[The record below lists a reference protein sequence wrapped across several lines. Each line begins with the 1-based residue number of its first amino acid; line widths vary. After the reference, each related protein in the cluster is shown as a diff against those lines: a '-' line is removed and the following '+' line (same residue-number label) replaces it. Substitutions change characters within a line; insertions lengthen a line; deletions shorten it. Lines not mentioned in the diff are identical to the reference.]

1 MAEYA
6 SRLLA
11 EGVEGGMAENLNWN
25 SKQLTRGWQQALTS
39 FYWGLGFEESDFDKA
54 QVGIGVPLLEGNL
67 CNVHAYQLGAEIK
80 AGCEE
85 AGLIGFP
92 FGVPGISDNLTQG
105 HEGGS
110 GSLPS
115 RNLIANAA
123 ECVVSAHC
131 YDAMVG
137 LHHCDKNG
145 PGFAMALA
153 RMNIPGLIASGGTIL
168 PGCHRGKEVTSADP
182 YDAAPKVASGD
193 MDESEFKDLLRSACP
208 GPGGCGI
215 AASFNTWGMGMEAIG
230 LMLPFSSSNPAEG
243 GEKEVECRA
252 IGKAIKVLLEKDIRP
267 RDILT
272 RRAFENAAAAIAA
285 VGGSTNGVLHLLAL
299 AREAG
304 VPFTLADMQEIF
316 RRTPVLCNFAPRGT
330 KTMIDLH
337 RLGGTPVLMKHLLK
351 AGILDGSCLTVT
363 GRTLE
368 DNLRDAGEVPEDQ
381 DLIAPIAK
389 PFKAHAD
396 IQVCFGNLAPDGI
409 VFKVS
414 SMQETSF
421 RGKAICFDH
430 AREVATAVEE
440 GKIEAGSVCV
450 LRHLGPVASGMP
462 EVLVASAALAVPEL
476 YGKVAMIS
484 DTRVSGVSHG
494 AIGVHCAPEAAVGG
508 PIGLVRDGDAIS
520 FDLLQGTIALHV
532 DEDVLQARERE
543 QTTAPPVQRRA
554 YLGDFA
560 RTVSQAN
567 EGCVSL
573 SRLEALEAG
582 VGT

>member
-1 MAEYA
+1 MAEH
-6 SRLLA
+6 
-11 EGVEGGMAENLNWN
+11 LNWN
-25 SKQLTRGWQQALTS
+25 SRQLTRGWQKALTS
-39 FYWGLGFEESDFDKA
+39 FYWGLGFEEKDFDRA

-67 CNVHAYQLGAEIK
+67 CNVHAYELASQIK
-80 AGCEE
+80 ESCAD
-85 AGLIGFP
+85 AGLVGFP
-92 FGVPGISDNLTQG
+92 YGVPGISDNLTQG

-115 RNLIANAA
+115 RNLIANSS

-168 PGCHRGKEVTSADP
+168 PGCFKGKEITSADP
-182 YDAAPKVASGD
+182 YDAAPKVASGE
-193 MDESEFKDLLRSACP
+193 MSEADFKEMIRTACP

-215 AASFNTWGMGMEAIG
+215 AASFNTWGMAMEAIG
-230 LMLPFSSSNPAEG
+230 LMLPYSSSNPAEG
-243 GEKEVECRA
+243 GAKEAECRQIGEA
-252 IGKAIKVLLEKDIRP
+252 IRHLLENDLRP

-272 RRAFENAAAAIAA
+272 RKAFENAAATIAA
-285 VGGSTNGVLHLLAL
+285 VGGSTNGVLHMLAL
-299 AREAG
+299 AREAE
-304 VPFTLADMQEIF
+304 VPFTLEDMQGIF
-316 RRTPVLCNFAPRGT
+316 RKTPVLCNFAPRGS

-337 RLGGTPVLMKHLLK
+337 RLGGTPVLLKHLLK
-351 AGILDGSCLTVT
+351 AGIVDGACMTVS
-363 GRTLE
+363 GKTLAE
-368 DNLRDAGEVPEDQ
+368 NLEGIGDVPADQ
-381 DLIAPIAK
+381 DLIAPLDA
-389 PFKAHAD
+389 PFKEHAD

-414 SMQETSF
+414 SMQSSNF
-421 RGKAICFDH
+421 RGKAVCFEN
-430 AREVATAVEE
+430 ARDVAVAVDE
-440 GKIEAGSVCV
+440 GRIEPGTVVV
-450 LRHLGPVASGMP
+450 LRQLGPVASGMP
-462 EVLVASAALAVPEL
+462 EVLVASAALAVSRL
-476 YGKVAMIS
+476 YGKVALVS

-508 PIGLVRDGDAIS
+508 PIGLVEDGDEIA
-520 FDLLQGTIALHV
+520 FDLLEGSITWMVDDEEIERRRVASTI
-532 DEDVLQARERE
+532 
-543 QTTAPPVQRRA
+543 APPVQQRT

-573 SRLEALEAG
+573 SRLDVVSKE
-582 VGT
+582 